1 MRVGYALRN
10 MMTAVIITLDA
21 EASLGEAMR
30 LMVEKD
36 IGSVLVTRENKMVGI
51 ITERDV
57 VKKICV
63 DHECALMKVADV
75 MSSPLVTID
84 GGATLG
90 EAADKMAIK
99 KIRRLLVT
107 EEGEIAG
114 LVTERDIMR
123 ATLDVFRKLSNAWV

>member
-10 MMTAVIITLDA
+10 MMTPVIITLDA

-36 IGSVLVTRENKMVGI
+36 IGSVVVTREDKMVGI

-63 DHECALMKVADV
+63 DHECALMKVGDV